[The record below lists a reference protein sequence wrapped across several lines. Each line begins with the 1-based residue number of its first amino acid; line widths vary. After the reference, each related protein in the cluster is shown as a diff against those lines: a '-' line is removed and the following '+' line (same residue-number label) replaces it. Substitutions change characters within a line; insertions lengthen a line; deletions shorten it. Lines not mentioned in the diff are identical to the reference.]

1 MSAVVWAVVSLVAAF
16 GGFVALS
23 LAMDRHHEQVFGRG
37 ADLPRRRRW
46 ALRLT
51 GTGALGVS
59 LAASLAAQGPT
70 QGWVL
75 WCGVLT
81 VAAVGQVLALTY
93 APHA

>member
-16 GGFVALS
+16 GGFVGLS
-23 LAMDRHHEQVFGRG
+23 LAMDRHHEQVFGRNT
-37 ADLPRRRRW
+37 DLPRRRRW
-46 ALRLT
+46 ALRFT

-93 APHA
+93 APHG